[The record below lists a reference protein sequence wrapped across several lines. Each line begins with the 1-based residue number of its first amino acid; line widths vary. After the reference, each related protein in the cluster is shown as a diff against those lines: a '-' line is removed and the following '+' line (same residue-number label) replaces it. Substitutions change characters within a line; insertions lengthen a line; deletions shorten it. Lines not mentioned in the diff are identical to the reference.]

1 MCLLVRPP
9 VLNDSIHRDGF
20 YLVQQRW
27 LMLQRVF
34 YWVFIVLLAAWL
46 LAGGLFDLTHAPAA
60 IAILCKLGY
69 PDYLGSF
76 LGVCKLLAVLALIYP
91 RTRFLREWAYTGIA
105 FDALGAAFSHLAVHH
120 SPGEIAAPLIML
132 AFAAGSYLLRP
143 VAYRLR
149 PAKDISSHA
158 EQPVSRLRA

>member
-1 MCLLVRPP
+1 MCLLVRPT

-20 YLVQQRW
+20 YLFQQRW
-27 LMLQRVF
+27 LMLQRVS

-60 IAILCKLGY
+60 IAILRKLGY

-76 LGVCKLLAVLALIYP
+76 LGVCKLLAVVALLYP
-91 RTRFLREWAYTGIA
+91 RTRFLREWAYAGIS
-105 FDALGAAFSHLAVHH
+105 FDALGAAFSHRMVHD
-120 SPGEIAAPLIML
+120 SAGEIAAPLLML

-143 VAYRLR
+143 AVYRLSLV
-149 PAKDISSHA
+149 KDISSHA
-158 EQPVSRLRA
+158 EQPVGQFLV